1 MAGISANTSKV
12 KTAFVIYFTYLNTEQ
27 IFYGEG
33 DCVTP
38 R

>member
-12 KTAFVIYFTYLNTEQ
+12 KTAFVIYFTYLKTEQ
-27 IFYGEG
+27 IFWGEG
-33 DCVTP
+33 DCVTL

>member
-1 MAGISANTSKV
+1 MAGTSTNTSKV

-33 DCVTP
+33 DCVTL